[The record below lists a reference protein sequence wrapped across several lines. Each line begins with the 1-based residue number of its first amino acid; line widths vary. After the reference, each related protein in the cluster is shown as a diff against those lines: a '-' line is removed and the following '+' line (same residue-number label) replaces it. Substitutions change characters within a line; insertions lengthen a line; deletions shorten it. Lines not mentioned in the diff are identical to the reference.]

1 MSKNNTAI
9 VPKSEIFLE
18 MDRLDQQQIILAA
31 TGEIVDELVYQ
42 VKNEW
47 GLSWAGINHIAFWM
61 GDIKTEPWVNWE
73 RVQMFGDRMY
83 WSATVRAVNDKYNLA
98 SLGTAEAPELMEV
111 YDRDPKGNKIPDGQ
125 GGFKQHLEP
134 DPFCRRKALSMA
146 QRNAK
151 RAVTPEAVL
160 KKWLQYFVDR
170 KKGKQVETP
179 FSPKTVDAEY
189 EVLDKP
195 KKKPTVKAPE
205 PKPASKVDSEEERV
219 KATLE
224 GNGVDT
230 QFLLIVKYGDKVHI
244 GVQDGYDQIGWIDDH
259 KVITKL
265 LKGVWVQENT
275 RWEVPP
281 Q

>member
-1 MSKNNTAI
+1 MVERGKSI
-9 VPKSEIFLE
+9 VPKDSVFLE
-18 MDRLDQQQIILAA
+18 MDKLDQQQIILAA
-31 TGEIVDELVYQ
+31 TGEVVDELVYQ

-61 GDIKTEPWVNWE
+61 GDIKVEPWIQWE
-73 RVQMFGDRMY
+73 RVLMFGDTAY

-111 YDRDPKGNKIPDGQ
+111 YDRDEKGNKIPDGQ

-160 KKWLQYFVDR
+160 KKWLQYFINK
-170 KKGKQVETP
+170 KKGVEAEVP

-189 EVLDKP
+189 EVVEKP
-195 KKKPTVKAPE
+195 KKKTPVKTPE
-205 PKPASKVDSEEERV
+205 KPGQKVEPDEDRV

-224 GNGVDT
+224 SNGVNT
-230 QFLLIVKYGDKVHI
+230 QSLLIVKYGNKVRI
-244 GVQDGYDQIGWIDDH
+244 GVQENYDQVGWVDDH
-259 KVITKL
+259 KVITRL
-265 LKGVWVQENT
+265 LKGVWIPEQA
-275 RWEVPP
+275 RWEVPIT
-281 Q
+281 